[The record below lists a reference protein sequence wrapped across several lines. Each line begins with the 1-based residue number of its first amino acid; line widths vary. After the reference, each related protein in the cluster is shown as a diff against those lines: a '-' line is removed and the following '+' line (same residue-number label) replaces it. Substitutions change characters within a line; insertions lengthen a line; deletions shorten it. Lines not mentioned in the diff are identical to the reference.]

1 MPTSSRM
8 SLIKGEIEPECPEL
22 FALEFGKIAEY
33 DCLRSSLYKY
43 SQAAIHRPSLYRQT
57 QLTTKKHWEQTSYNV
72 ILTRLNG
79 IFKYRH
85 RRTFVGTNLRNLM
98 NCASVYRNFLSLCFT
113 VVDMP

>member
-1 MPTSSRM
+1 MTHNESQ
-8 SLIKGEIEPECPEL
+8 
-22 FALEFGKIAEY
+22 
-33 DCLRSSLYKY
+33 Y

-57 QLTTKKHWEQTSYNV
+57 QLTTKKHWEQTSPKV

-85 RRTFVGTNLRNLM
+85 RQTFVGTNLRNLM
-98 NCASVYRNFLSLCFT
+98 NFASVYRNFLSLCFT